1 MVQRVMMLKGLPSPA
16 LYNSRGRA
24 HPMKTGRGICLVGC
38 RVPYYERGKLDP
50 TDSKNEMLFSLP
62 QPGLTQGPGRVPGHA
77 LKGRIELT
85 LRRLLVKLSSGFA
98 LINSLLVDAH
108 LPLQRNALYLILAF
122 RIVGNWG
129 WQWNELIA
137 QALPSNQIYPPSRPG
152 LMARNLASSNAPMH
166 RSEQEQGSPP

>member
-1 MVQRVMMLKGLPSPA
+1 MQPSKLHLELLMVQRVMMLKGLPSPA

-137 QALPSNQIYPPSRPG
+137 QALPSNQIYPPSAAPG
-152 LMARNLASSNAPMH
+152 RV
-166 RSEQEQGSPP
+166 